1 MNGARVESLGLIP
14 VSVAYRIP
22 EVSSVVYRRGVT
34 SVVVKIR
41 DTDGRVGWGE
51 ACVGASSEAVRA
63 ALETMRPFVVGQL
76 VSDYEAIR
84 HEVFHR
90 GLWAYQAMTGSYAW
104 CGLEMALLD
113 LHGQA
118 ERKPMWSLWGELQR
132 TEVDY
137 FYYFSRGNPDLVD
150 EQLEEVRNGG
160 YRVVY
165 LKVGL
170 DSAVETSLL
179 RELRDKLGPEID
191 LRVDANGAWSVGEA
205 LEHLGRWSAEFGIG
219 LCEQPV
225 PEFPP
230 DLMQGLRRKL
240 DIALAA
246 NEGMGPANLA
256 EFFIRE
262 EVADVYTFSPYW
274 VSGST
279 EFLRLSEMASSKGA
293 TICRHTHGELGIAAT
308 AFHHLALVT
317 PGLGVGN
324 QQTASE
330 LSFDVLETPTPTRT
344 SSLWGTIESP
354 GLGVSIDEDAVEKA
368 AAIYAQVGQFLPY
381 SPKG

>member
-1 MNGARVESLGLIP
+1 
-14 VSVAYRIP
+14 
-22 EVSSVVYRRGVT
+22 
-34 SVVVKIR
+34 
-41 DTDGRVGWGE
+41 
-51 ACVGASSEAVRA
+51 
-63 ALETMRPFVVGQL
+63 
-76 VSDYEAIR
+76 
-84 HEVFHR
+84 
-90 GLWAYQAMTGSYAW
+90 MTGSYAW

-118 ERKPMWSLWGELQR
+118 EQKPMWSLWGELQR

-137 FYYFSRGNPDLVD
+137 FYYFSRGNSDLVD
-150 EQLEEVRNGG
+150 EQLDEVRNGG

-170 DSAVETSLL
+170 DSVVETSLL

-191 LRVDANGAWSVGEA
+191 LRVDANGAWSVEEA
-205 LEHLGRWSAEFGIG
+205 LEHLGHWRAEFGIG

-256 EFFIRE
+256 EFFICE

-279 EFLRLSEMASSKGA
+279 EFLRLSKFASSKGA

-344 SSLWGTIESP
+344 SSLWGAIESP
-354 GLGVSIDEDAVEKA
+354 GLGVSIDEDAVERA

-381 SPKG
+381 SPEG

>member
-1 MNGARVESLGLIP
+1 L
-14 VSVAYRIP
+14 
-22 EVSSVVYRRGVT
+22 
-34 SVVVKIR
+34 VKIL

-51 ACVGASSEAVRA
+51 ACVGASSEAMLA
-63 ALETMRPFVVGQL
+63 ALETMKPFAVGQL
-76 VSDYEAIR
+76 VADYEKIR

-104 CGLEMALLD
+104 CAYEMALLD

-118 ERKPMWSLWGELQR
+118 EQKPMWSLWGELQR

-150 EQLEEVRNGG
+150 EQLDEVRDGG

-179 RELRDKLGPEID
+179 QELREKLGPEIE
-191 LRVDANGAWSVGEA
+191 LRVDANGAWSVEEA
-205 LEHLGRWSAEFGIG
+205 LEHLGRWSTEFGIA

-240 DIALAA
+240 DISLAA

-274 VSGST
+274 VSGSA
-279 EFLRLSEMASSKGA
+279 EFLRLSDIARSKGA

-317 PGLGVGN
+317 PGLGIGN

-330 LSFDVLETPTPTRT
+330 LAFDVLETATPTRT
-344 SSLWGTIESP
+344 SSLWGTIDSP
-354 GLGVSIDEDAVEKA
+354 GLGISIDEDAVEKA
-368 AAIYAQVGQFLPY
+368 SALYAQLGQFLPY
-381 SPKG
+381 SPER